1 MRAAVDCRETDRGNM
16 REEIVVGNTCGGKQ
30 GSHGRKEI
38 LLSHE

>member
-1 MRAAVDCRETDRGNM
+1 MGAAVDCRETDRGDM
-16 REEIVVGNTCGGKQ
+16 REEIVVGNTGGGKQ